1 MPICVG
7 EGVISFPLDV
17 PVSHRYTTVKHILKI
32 RGVLTH
38 VARIA
43 VRVLLALA
51 SVAVLLVAAAT
62 AWLFVCAS
70 DLPNVQAMSSFAP
83 QAPTNIPDAS
93 ICGEKARVIALPT
106 SRMTDV
112 RNAHLA
118 AEGGIDERGTRCFPS
133 PAGTGRV
140 GPALPDKTL

>member
-93 ICGEKARVIALPT
+93 ICGEKARVIALPSYKSHDRRTQRPPRRRRRHRRERNKMLSVPYRDWSCWPCT
-106 SRMTDV
+106 S
-112 RNAHLA
+112 
-118 AEGGIDERGTRCFPS
+118 
-133 PAGTGRV
+133 
-140 GPALPDKTL
+140 